1 MADVRKRRIAEL
13 PDGTPVWLRPLR
25 PEDRTMIQDA
35 YDTADATD
43 LENRFFN
50 ASFSMTEERLDY
62 LTLLDFVERL
72 AIVCETVDGF
82 PIGLARYGLRDDG
95 NVEIAVVVQPE
106 WRHRGVASLVLRDV
120 IDAAVQN
127 GHTTIVGECL
137 ATNLGACAL
146 MARLGF
152 TQTAASDGVV
162 AFSKTFDTEC

>member
-72 AIVCETVDGF
+72 AIV
-82 PIGLARYGLRDDG
+82 
-95 NVEIAVVVQPE
+95 
-106 WRHRGVASLVLRDV
+106 
-120 IDAAVQN
+120 
-127 GHTTIVGECL
+127 
-137 ATNLGACAL
+137 
-146 MARLGF
+146 
-152 TQTAASDGVV
+152 
-162 AFSKTFDTEC
+162 

>member
-1 MADVRKRRIAEL
+1 M
-13 PDGTPVWLRPLR
+13 WLRPLR
-25 PEDRTMIQDA
+25 PEDRTMIQQAHDG
-35 YDTADATD
+35 ADPTD

-62 LTLLDFVERL
+62 LTVLDFVERL
-72 AIVCETVDGF
+72 AIVCETADGY

-106 WRHRGVASLVLRDV
+106 WRSRGVASLVLQDV
-120 IDAAVQN
+120 VDAAVDN
-127 GHTTIVGECL
+127 GHTTVVGECL